1 MCACMFIHFRHVPL
15 FVTLSTVAL
24 QAPLSVGFDWSGL
37 PCPAPGDLPDPGI
50 GPKSLMPPALA
61 GGFFTTSAT
70 WECIHISSP
79 SGASL
84 STPLVYHRAPRRA
97 PCAIQ
102 QLPTS
107 CQCSSLN
114 LSHPLLPP
122 LCPPVLSL
130 YFSFKVFFHSQFLST
145 CDKRCG
151 PGIIQHLIPAEI
163 RTLHSCLYTSCCIAC
178 WELSLMSV
186 CIEQGVERREVEK
199 YQNLTCGSGH
209 SLHALE
215 A

>member
-1 MCACMFIHFRHVPL
+1 MCACMFIHFRHAPL

-24 QAPLSVGFDWSGL
+24 HAPLSMGFDWSGL

-50 GPKSLMPPALA
+50 RPKSLMPPALA

-70 WECIHISSP
+70 WECIHISPP

-84 STPLVYHRAPRRA
+84 STLLVYHRAPHRA

-122 LCPPVLSL
+122 LCPQVLSL

-145 CDKRCG
+145 CDKCSR
-151 PGIIQHLIPAEI
+151 PGII
-163 RTLHSCLYTSCCIAC
+163 
-178 WELSLMSV
+178 
-186 CIEQGVERREVEK
+186 
-199 YQNLTCGSGH
+199 
-209 SLHALE
+209 
-215 A
+215 